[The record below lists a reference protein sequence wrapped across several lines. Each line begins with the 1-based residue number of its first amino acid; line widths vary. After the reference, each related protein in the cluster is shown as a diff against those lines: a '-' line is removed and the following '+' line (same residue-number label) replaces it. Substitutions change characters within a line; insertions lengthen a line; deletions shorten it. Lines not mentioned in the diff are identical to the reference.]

1 MQRKILL
8 LVIASIL
15 VMLVSIGLVSYLT
28 VHGSIN
34 HSLEGHLTLAR
45 LLGKSLDYTLE
56 RNIIRLHDISFSGKV
71 DLSDGDWAPEKRALH
86 TAYEYSIFSD
96 GVFIMDLDGNIL
108 LRYPYKDDGA
118 INLMGNTYVQE
129 ALREHKTVV
138 SDVYTISPTRRQVI
152 FVLVPLKD
160 AAGYVVGLVG
170 GEIDPSN
177 YIFTWMIK
185 AFPTGKDMKVEL
197 IDSHGIIISSNDPE
211 RTLTYTDHDRF
222 LGNLIRQ
229 KEEQV
234 SRCHR
239 CHVGGEEG
247 READMMAFAPLSFA
261 PWGVTVRQPESVVF
275 RPTAQLKY
283 AFSIVSLIVIAAAV
297 VLSIGLSRSII
308 SPLTALGTASERIAS
323 GDISAPVPVYG
334 GDEIGELA
342 ESFERM
348 RVRLENSL
356 EYIRLHT
363 VELEESVRERTTEL
377 RQQKQKLALLLDE
390 GIRAQ
395 EDERKRIARELHDE
409 TSQTLAALGMSLEI
423 SSEAL
428 KQGKL
433 TPDMILELKKKV
445 SFLMDGINRL
455 IHDLRPPV
463 LDDLGLES
471 AIRWLLQR
479 HLGENAIAYNMKISG
494 LDGLNLDSKTELSFF
509 RIVQE
514 SVINIVKHSKAER
527 VDITFS
533 YIEGHLGFEIT
544 DDGVGFDLEEVMK
557 AHERGSEHGFGLMG
571 MNERITNLG
580 GEVMIRSRE
589 GSGTKITILI
599 VEREKDSNA

>member
-8 LVIASIL
+8 LVIVSIL

-28 VHGSIN
+28 VRESIT

-45 LLGKSLDYTLE
+45 LLSKSLDYTLE
-56 RNIIRLHDISFSGKV
+56 RNIIRLHDISFSGNV
-71 DLSDGDWAPEKRALH
+71 DLDDDDWAPEKRALH

-108 LRYPYKDDGA
+108 LRFPYKDEGA
-118 INLMGNTYVQE
+118 INLLGNTYVQE
-129 ALREHKTVV
+129 ALMEQKTVV
-138 SDVYTISPTRRQVI
+138 SDVYTLSPTRRQVI
-152 FVLVPLKD
+152 FVLTPLKD

-170 GEIDPSN
+170 GEINPSN
-177 YIFTWMIK
+177 YFFTWVIK

-222 LGNLIRQ
+222 LGNLIKQ
-229 KEEQV
+229 KNEQV

-239 CHVGGEEG
+239 CHGGGVEG
-247 READMMAFAPLSFA
+247 RKADMMAFAPLSYA
-261 PWGVTVRQPESVVF
+261 PWGITVRQPESIVF
-275 RPTAQLKY
+275 RPTSHLKY
-283 AFSIVSLIVIAAAV
+283 AFLIVSLMVIAAAV

-308 SPLTALGTASERIAS
+308 SPLRALGRASERIAS

-348 RVRLENSL
+348 RVRLEDSL

-363 VELEESVRERTTEL
+363 VELEDSVRERTAEL
-377 RQQKQKLALLLDE
+377 RHQKQKLALLLDE

-395 EDERKRIARELHDE
+395 EEERKRIARELHDE

-423 SSEAL
+423 YSEAL
-428 KQGKL
+428 KHDKL
-433 TPDMILELKKKV
+433 TPDMILELKGKV
-445 SFLMDGINRL
+445 SSLMDGINRL

-479 HLGENAIAYNMKISG
+479 HLGENAIPYNMETSG
-494 LDGLNLDSKTELSFF
+494 LEDLDLDTRTELSVF

-514 SVINIVKHSKAER
+514 SVINIVKHSKAES
-527 VDITFS
+527 VEISFS
-533 YIEGHLGFEIT
+533 YVEGHLGFEIT
-544 DDGVGFDLEEVMK
+544 DDGVGFDLEEVME

-589 GSGTKITILI
+589 GEGTKITILI
-599 VEREKDSNA
+599 VEEVEDSDA